1 MIDDA
6 GRQENRLS
14 GLKLAIE
21 HHFIVA
27 LRGPQFVDFGRDAP
41 HVVYASLPPH
51 ASQHF
56 GF

>member
-6 GRQENRLS
+6 GRQVNRLS